1 MRKVLTFLSASLCLA
16 WVAPARAQQAPD
28 KFPDVPE
35 DHWAYKAIDSL
46 RAKGIVIGY
55 PDGQYRGKRT
65 MSRYEFAVAVDRAL
79 KSLPGGPEGPKGDRG
94 EMGDRGP
101 TGDRGPQGPT
111 GISPEELATL
121 RRLTTEFRNELQA
134 LGRRPAEMNRRL
146 DDLAKQIADLRERIS
161 RMPKPYGGAFV
172 GVRGDTRSGG
182 YVDKDGRVN
191 PLNTNQAVVGL
202 AELGVMADIA
212 GGAKFDGAIQVDN
225 YRNYLGGNFAFVL
238 PTTLLG
244 NTGPSL
250 TSGVPTDVRVDRLTI
265 TTPFVSFGRGSK
277 LTLGRF
283 AKQMSHLT
291 LWKPD
296 IDTYFD
302 VPFVDDGKYRMD
314 GVDLTT
320 RLGSVEAN
328 VFASQ
333 LNSVQGSSGGF
344 VNSPLA
350 GTVSGD
356 TIFRAN
362 SKPFGQVYFPGINTV
377 GQIYPLG
384 QDQNMINQMAG
395 LSLGIGVKQL
405 KGGHARV
412 IALDSNVRQTGS
424 NNFTGVTI
432 LGAELDLG
440 LFDRINLAADWGK
453 SIAHTGRFSS
463 VFPHNNNAFNV
474 NVGYGSR
481 GLRLSGGYRYID
493 SDFYAPGYWGRIGN
507 WLNPTNIQGPTFR
520 ASYGLMKSLSVNLG
534 GDFYT
539 AARSRENMGGLGRN
553 DEITRALA
561 GVKWNLGKSM
571 AITADWEGVFWKLQ
585 GAHFGIIPPAKGTGP
600 LGIPAM
606 GAGTI
611 HPTENYVT
619 IGTGYNLT
627 SNTVLKLAYQ
637 IGAFD
642 GHGALTQG
650 PTGTRSS
657 FNAITAQA
665 AVKF

>member
-1 MRKVLTFLSASLCLA
+1 MRKVLTFLGASLCLA
-16 WVAPARAQQAPD
+16 WVVPARAQQAPD

-79 KSLPGGPEGPKGDRG
+79 KSLPAGPQGPGGDKG

-101 TGDRGPQGPT
+101 AGERGPQGPT
-111 GISPEELATL
+111 GISEEDLALL
-121 RRLTTEFRNELQA
+121 RRLIGEFRNELQT
-134 LGRRPAEMNRRL
+134 LGRMPAAMNRRL

-161 RMPKPYGGAFV
+161 RMPKVSGGAFF
-172 GVRGDTRSGG
+172 GTRGDTRKGG

-191 PLNTNQAVVGL
+191 PLNTTQAVVGL
-202 AELGVMADIA
+202 AEIGIMADIA
-212 GGAKFDGAIQVDN
+212 GGAKFDSAVQIDN

-244 NTGPSL
+244 NVGPSL
-250 TSGVPTDVRVDRLTI
+250 TSAVPADVRIDRLTI

-314 GVDLTT
+314 GADLNT
-320 RLGSVEAN
+320 RLGSVEFN
-328 VFASQ
+328 LFASQ
-333 LNSVQGSSGGF
+333 LNSVQGTSGGF

-362 SKPFGQVYFPGINTV
+362 SKPFGQVYFPGMATN
-377 GQIYPLG
+377 GQIYTLG

-405 KGGHARV
+405 KGGHARL
-412 IALDSNVRQTGS
+412 IAMDSNVRQTGS
-424 NNFTGVTI
+424 LNFTGVTI
-432 LGAELDLG
+432 LGGELDLG
-440 LFDRINLAADWGK
+440 LIDRLHMTADWGK
-453 SIAHTGRFSS
+453 TIAHTGKFSS
-463 VFPHNNNAFNV
+463 VAPHFNNAFNV
-474 NVGYGSR
+474 NFGYGSG
-481 GLRLSGGYRYID
+481 GLRVSGGYRYID
-493 SDFYAPGYWGRIGN
+493 SNFYAPGYWGRIGN
-507 WLNPTNIQGPTFR
+507 WLNPTNVQGPTFR
-520 ASYGLMKSLSVNLG
+520 ASYDLMKSLGLNVG
-534 GDFYT
+534 GDFYQ
-539 AARSRENMGGLGRN
+539 AARARENVGGLGRN
-553 DEITRALA
+553 DEINRILA
-561 GVKWNLGKSM
+561 GVKWTLGKSM
-571 AITADWEGVFWKLQ
+571 NITADWEGVYWKLK
-585 GAHFGIIPPAKGTGP
+585 GAHFGIIPPAMGTGP
-600 LGIPAM
+600 VGIPAM

-611 HPTENYVT
+611 HPTESYVT

-627 SNTVLKLAYQ
+627 SNTMLKLAYQ

-650 PTGTRSS
+650 PTGTKSNY
-657 FNAITAQA
+657 NAITAQA
-665 AVKF
+665 TVRF

>member
-1 MRKVLTFLSASLCLA
+1 MRKVLTFLGAFLCLT
-16 WVAPARAQQAPD
+16 WVVPAMAQQAPD

-65 MSRYEFAVAVDRAL
+65 MSRYEFAVAIDRAL
-79 KSLPGGPEGPKGDRG
+79 KSLPA
-94 EMGDRGP
+94 
-101 TGDRGPQGPT
+101 GPQGPMGDKGAMGDKGERGEAGPQGPS
-111 GISPEELATL
+111 GISPEDLARL
-121 RRLTTEFRNELQA
+121 RALTQEFRNELQS

-146 DDLAKQIADLRERIS
+146 DDLAKQIADLRERIN
-161 RMPKPYGGAFV
+161 RMPKLYGGAWL
-172 GVRGDTRSGG
+172 GVRSDLRKGG

-191 PLNTNQAVVGL
+191 PLNTTQAAVGL
-202 AELGVMADIA
+202 AELGVMADIP
-212 GGAKFDGAIQVDN
+212 GGAKFDGALQIDN

-250 TSGVPTDVRVDRLTI
+250 TSSVPGDVRVDRLTI

-283 AKQMSHLT
+283 AKQLSHLT

-314 GVDLTT
+314 GADLTT

-333 LNSVQGSSGGF
+333 LNSVQGTSGGF

-362 SKPFGQVYFPGINTV
+362 SKPFGQVYFPGINAS
-377 GQIYPLG
+377 GQVYPLS
-384 QDQNMINQMAG
+384 QDQNMINQMVG
-395 LSLGIGVKQL
+395 LSLGTGIRQL
-405 KGGHARV
+405 RGGHARL
-412 IALDSNVRQTGS
+412 IAIDSNVRQTGS
-424 NNFTGVTI
+424 TNFTGVTI
-432 LGAELDLG
+432 LGGELDLG
-440 LFDRINLAADWGK
+440 LFSRVNLTADWGK
-453 SIAHTGRFSS
+453 SIAHTGRNTA
-463 VFPHNNNAFNV
+463 VFPHQNNAFNA
-474 NVGYGSR
+474 NVGFGS
-481 GLRLSGGYRYID
+481 GSLHVTAGYKYVEPE
-493 SDFYAPGYWGRIGN
+493 FYTPGYWGRIGN
-507 WLNPTNIQGPTFR
+507 WLNPTNIQGPTVR
-520 ASYGLMKSLSVNLG
+520 ASYGLMKTLALNVG
-534 GDFYT
+534 GDFFT
-539 AARSRENMGGLGRN
+539 AAHARENVGGLGRN
-553 DEITRALA
+553 DQITRALV
-561 GVKWNLGKSM
+561 GMKWSLGKTVNL
-571 AITADWEGVFWKLQ
+571 TADWEGVYWKLQ
-585 GAHFGIIPPAKGTGP
+585 GAHFGIIPPGQGTGP
-600 LGIPAM
+600 VGIPAM

-611 HPTENYVT
+611 HPTEHYIT

-627 SNTVLKLAYQ
+627 SNTLLKLAYQ
-637 IGAFD
+637 MGAFD

-657 FNAITAQA
+657 FGAVTAQA
-665 AVKF
+665 SVKF